1 MDQYIMKGQV
11 PLSGEVFIAG
21 AKNAALGIVAAA
33 IMADEPVHVDN
44 IPAIGDIQALI
55 SGVKETGASVVEEN
69 KHRWMINGSTLHSVT
84 VESGEL
90 QKIRGGY
97 YLIGALLG
105 KCHKAE
111 VVMPGGCNLGARP
124 IDQHL
129 KGFRALGAK
138 VEIRNGKVYAECDRL
153 VGSHVYF
160 DVSSVGATIN
170 VMLAASL
177 AEGKTIL
184 DNAAKEP
191 HVVDVA
197 NFLNSMGA
205 KIKGAGTDLIRI
217 EGVPKLHGTD
227 YSIIPDQIEAG
238 TFMVAAAATRGD
250 VVVRNVIPKHL
261 ESISSKL
268 REIGCEVVEGEEEVR
283 VVGTN
288 TILATNIKTLPYPG
302 FPTDMQPQIAATLAL
317 ATGTS
322 IISETVFDARFRYVN
337 ELNRM
342 GACISVE
349 RDNAIIVGP
358 QRLTG
363 ATVNASDLRAGAAL
377 VIAGLCAEGY
387 TTVCDIEHI
396 ERGYEDFLEKL
407 QSLGAVIERV
417 AENDT
422 RAKTKFRMRVS

>member
-55 SGVKETGASVVEEN
+55 AGVKETGASVVEEN

-105 KCHKAE
+105 KCHKAQ

-138 VEIRNGKVYAECDRL
+138 VEIRNGMVYAECDRL
-153 VGSHVYF
+153 VGSHIYF

-184 DNAAKEP
+184 ENVAKEP

-268 REIGCEVVEGEEEVR
+268 REIGCEVLEGEEEVR
-283 VVGTN
+283 VLGTN
-288 TILATNIKTLPYPG
+288 TIQATNIKTLPYPG

>member
-55 SGVKETGASVVEEN
+55 AGVKETGASVVEEN

-105 KCHKAE
+105 KCHKAQ

-138 VEIRNGKVYAECDRL
+138 VEIRNGMVYAECDRL
-153 VGSHVYF
+153 VGSHIYF

-184 DNAAKEP
+184 ENVAKEP

-268 REIGCEVVEGEEEVR
+268 REIGCEVLEGEEEVR
-283 VVGTN
+283 VLGTN
-288 TILATNIKTLPYPG
+288 SIQATNIKTLPYPG

-417 AENDT
+417 AEDDT